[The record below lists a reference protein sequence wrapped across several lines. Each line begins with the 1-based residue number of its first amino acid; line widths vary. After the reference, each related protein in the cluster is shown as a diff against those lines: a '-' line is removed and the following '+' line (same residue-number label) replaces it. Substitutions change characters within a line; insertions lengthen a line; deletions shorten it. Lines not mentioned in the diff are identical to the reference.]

1 MKEYVLKTYA
11 LTKTY
16 KGVNALDKVSLSLEQ
31 GKIYGLIGQN
41 GAGKTTLMRI
51 IAGLAFPSEG
61 NFSLFGK
68 SMEKDLSNE
77 RKRMGCIIDY
87 PGLSGGMTAVENMK
101 LYRIMKGIPNKEI
114 ETELLHLVGLPNTG
128 KKKVK
133 NFSMGMKQRLGIAIA
148 LIGNPDFLMLDEP
161 INGLDPLGIVDIR
174 NLLKNLCNEKNISIL
189 ISSHNLPEIYQTVT
203 DYIIIHEGKIK
214 ETLSLEQLDDSC
226 KKHIYIKCDKVE
238 KLIQVLEDELGTSN
252 YKVMP
257 DKSVKLYEYLNER
270 ERLARILAEHKIIV
284 TDISLQGDTLEN
296 YFISVI
302 GGYNV

>member
-1 MKEYVLKTYA
+1 MKEYVLKTDA

-16 KGVNALDKVSLSLEQ
+16 KGVNALDKVNLSLEQ

-61 NFSLFGK
+61 SFSLFGK
-68 SMEKDLSNE
+68 SAEKDLANE

-87 PGLSGGMTAVENMK
+87 PGLSGGMTAVENMR
-101 LYRIMKGIPNKEI
+101 LYRMMKGIPNKEI
-114 ETELLHLVGLPNTG
+114 ESELLQLVGLPNTG

-189 ISSHNLPEIYQTVT
+189 ISSHNLPELYQTVT

-214 ETLSLEQLDDSC
+214 ETLTVEQLDDCC

-238 KLIQVLEDELGTSN
+238 ELIRVLESELGTSN
-252 YKVMP
+252 YKLMP
-257 DKSVKLYEYLNER
+257 DKSVKLYEYLNEK

-284 TDISLQGDTLEN
+284 TDLSVQGDTLEN

-302 GGYNV
+302 GG